1 MVAIICLLISH
12 ILLELVTSSSDT
24 HHACAAEPGG
34 DVWVDGDI
42 AGHVAGP
49 EPLHGVEE
57 GDLGPGGGGLG
68 VQEHEVL
75 EHAPAL
81 PRRYCVRL
89 EKLYFLHLV
98 KRIRDHVNWGDC

>member
-1 MVAIICLLISH
+1 MAAIICLLISH
-12 ILLELVTSSSDT
+12 ILLELVISSSDT

-34 DVWVDGDI
+34 DIRVDGDV
-42 AGHVAGP
+42 AAHVAGS

-75 EHAPAL
+75 KHAPAL
-81 PRRYCVRL
+81 PSRHGVRL
-89 EKLYFLHLV
+89 QELHLLHLV
-98 KRIRDHVNWGDC
+98 KRK